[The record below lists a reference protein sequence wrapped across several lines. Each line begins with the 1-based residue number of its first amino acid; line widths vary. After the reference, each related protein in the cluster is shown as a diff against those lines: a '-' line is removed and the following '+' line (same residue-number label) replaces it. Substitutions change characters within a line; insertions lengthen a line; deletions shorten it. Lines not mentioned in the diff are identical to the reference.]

1 MNLPYPDDFDE
12 DDRML
17 HESLAPLRD
26 LKPTGDWQSN
36 IAHLPDSVT
45 TTTSL
50 ESSRPTAGGSMRW
63 ILAIAASLLVGIAT
77 GWTLRGSQTDV
88 VGQSGAITHPVVDDR
103 VAISAVQLPARST
116 VSVETDQFQKDR
128 PTYYAE
134 ELYLCGVGVVQS
146 TSRYQFAKETR

>member
-1 MNLPYPDDFDE
+1 MTQPYPDDFDD

-17 HESLAPLRD
+17 HKSLAPLRD
-26 LKPTGDWQSN
+26 LKPTGDWQSS
-36 IAHLPDSVT
+36 ITHLPDSFT
-45 TTTSL
+45 TAAPL
-50 ESSRPTAGGSMRW
+50 KPLDPTASGSMRW

-77 GWTLRGSQTDV
+77 GWTLRGSRTDV
-88 VGQSGAITHPVVDDR
+88 ADQSGAITRPVVDDL
-103 VAISAVQLPARST
+103 VAISAVQLPAQST
-116 VSVETDQFQKDR
+116 ANVETDQLQKDR